1 MKPSGSPGAF
11 RGRLLSRAFLVAL
24 LYLFQPCP
32 LLIAHDQDEEAKR
45 SSLNQQVIELCQ
57 AGKFNE
63 AVPIAQEFLEL
74 CEKRFGP
81 DHPETADALC
91 NLGEVYRSLRD
102 YVRAEPLL
110 KRALKI
116 DEKALGLDHP
126 DTAWAL
132 NNLGE
137 LYRATGDY
145 VKAEPLLKCA
155 LEIDEKT
162 IGPDH
167 PDTATALNNLAALYY
182 SMGDRGKAEALLQPA
197 LKIREESPGPEHDD
211 LAKISSLGKQVT
223 ELSQRG
229 KYDDA
234 IPILQQILEL
244 AEKKLGP
251 NHLGTA
257 TALSALAELY
267 SLKSDYAKAEPLLK
281 RALKIN
287 EKERGP
293 DHPDTATALNSLA
306 VLYRSLRDYAKAEPL
321 FHRALQIRE
330 KALGPNHSNTAQA
343 LNDLGELYR
352 SMGDYAKAEPLFQR
366 ALQIRVKTLGPDHPD
381 TAQTLDFLA
390 GLYRSTG
397 NYANAEPLLQRALQ
411 IKERALGPDHRGT
424 ATALNHLGGLYSSV
438 GDYARAEPLLQHS
451 LKIEEK
457 TLGPDHPDTV
467 QTLNSLAQLYY
478 LMGDYAQAE
487 LFFQRVLKIEEK
499 ALGLDQPDTANALNN
514 LALLYNS
521 VGDYAKA
528 ESLFQRALK
537 IEEKTLGPDHRET
550 ATALNNLAGLYSF
563 MRDYNKAEP
572 LFQRAL
578 KIKEKALGPDHPET
592 AVALNNLAGLYSFMR
607 DYNKAEPLFQ
617 RALKI
622 VEKVLGPD
630 HPDTGKTLNN
640 LGELY
645 GSMGDYAKAEP
656 LFQRALKIEEKALG
670 PDHPDTARVLD
681 NLALL
686 KIDLGE
692 TKNAISL
699 AKRERE
705 AEEKNLS
712 NILSF
717 ASEQQRLAFQ
727 KTTNPYS
734 VFATLGSAAELAQTV
749 LRQKGVVLD
758 SLLEDRLVAEA
769 SSDPK
774 QRETIAQLRGAK
786 QRLMQLVLEVPK
798 DVSEAAQKQR
808 TAEKEK
814 LSTEV
819 EQLEGGLARK
829 VAGLGKA
836 RRALSITVP
845 QVQAVLPKQTVLIEL
860 LRYSHYLGKT
870 KSEDSYGAGVIS
882 PNGEPKWVSLGTAAE
897 IEKAVKLYQK
907 SVRGKT
913 DEATLAKVLKALE
926 QRVWAPIEKALP
938 AETKTVIISPDGE
951 LSFVSFATLLAP
963 DDRFLAEKY
972 AIQYVASGRDL
983 LRESTP
989 SGSPTTVVFA
999 NPDFGSQAIAQA
1011 PASSSA
1017 VALRSLEMRDLQSMR
1032 LSALPGTAREAADL
1046 EKREGKAAKVFL
1058 GPNATEA
1065 ELRQVSS
1072 PRILHLATHGFFLPE
1087 VELGKQAK
1095 PLLQPIE
1102 LGKQTNPLQFQPG
1115 EIPKIKLENPM
1126 YRNGLALAGAQ
1137 RTFKAWSVGEVPP
1150 PPVDNDGI
1158 VTAEEVGGLKL
1169 NGTWLVVLSACDTGS
1184 GEARAGEGVMG
1195 LRRGFIQAGAQ
1206 NLLMTLWPINDQ
1218 ATVKIMLDFYE
1229 AADKSHNAPQALAEV
1244 QRDALVELRSQHGRE
1259 HSLLDAVRLAGS
1271 FIMTSQGKP

>member
-1 MKPSGSPGAF
+1 LEPSRSWRAF
-11 RGRLLSRAFLVAL
+11 RRRLFARAFLAAL

-110 KRALKI
+110 KRAIEI
-116 DEKALGLDHP
+116 DEKTLGLDHP
-126 DTAWAL
+126 DTAWPL

-145 VKAEPLLKCA
+145 AKAESLLKCA

-162 IGPDH
+162 LGSDH
-167 PDTATALNNLAALYY
+167 PDTATARDNLAALYY
-182 SMGDRGKAEALLQPA
+182 SMGDRRKAEALLQPA

-223 ELSQRG
+223 ELSQGG

-244 AEKKLGP
+244 VEKKLGP
-251 NHLGTA
+251 DHLGTA
-257 TALSALAELY
+257 TTLSGLAELY

-306 VLYRSLRDYAKAEPL
+306 VLYRSLRDYANAEPL
-321 FHRALQIRE
+321 FQRALQIRE
-330 KALGPNHSNTAQA
+330 KALGPNHPNTAQA
-343 LNDLGELYR
+343 LDDLGELYR

-366 ALQIRVKTLGPDHPD
+366 ALQIKERALGPDHRE
-381 TAQTLDFLA
+381 TATALDLLA

-397 NYANAEPLLQRALQ
+397 NYAKAEPLLQRALQ
-411 IKERALGPDHRGT
+411 IKERTLGPDHRET

-467 QTLNSLAQLYY
+467 RALNSLAQLYY
-478 LMGDYAQAE
+478 LMGDYAKAE

-499 ALGLDQPDTANALNN
+499 ALGLDHPDTATALSN
-514 LALLYNS
+514 LGLLYYS
-521 VGDYAKA
+521 LGDYAKA
-528 ESLFQRALK
+528 EPLFQRVLK
-537 IEEKTLGPDHRET
+537 IEEKALGPDHRET
-550 ATALNNLAGLYSF
+550 ATALINLAGLYSF

-578 KIKEKALGPDHPET
+578 KIKEKALGPDHRET
-592 AVALNNLAGLYSFMR
+592 AVALNNLAGLYSFMH
-607 DYNKAEPLFQ
+607 DYAKAEPLFQ
-617 RALKI
+617 RAVKI
-622 VEKVLGPD
+622 VEKALGPD

-656 LFQRALKIEEKALG
+656 LFQRSLKIEEKALG

-681 NLALL
+681 NLVLL

-758 SLLEDRLVAEA
+758 SLLEDHLVAEA
-769 SSDPK
+769 STDPK
-774 QRETIAQLRGAK
+774 QREIIEQLRAAK
-786 QRLMQLVLEVPK
+786 QRVMQLVLEIPK

-836 RRALSITVP
+836 RRALSVTVQ
-845 QVQAVLPKQTVLIEL
+845 QVQSVLPKQAVLIEF
-860 LRYSHYLGKT
+860 LRYPHYLGKT
-870 KSEDSYGAGVIS
+870 KSEDRYGAVVIS
-882 PNGEPKWVSLGTAAE
+882 GSVELKCVPLGAAAE
-897 IEKAVKLYQK
+897 IEKDVKLYRK
-907 SVRGKT
+907 SARGKT
-913 DEATLAKVLKALE
+913 DEATLGNVLKALE
-926 QRVWAPIEKALP
+926 ERVWVPIEKALP

-951 LSFVSFATLLAP
+951 LSFVSFATLLTP
-963 DDRFLAEKY
+963 DDRFVGEKY
-972 AIQYVASGRDL
+972 SISYVASGRDL
-983 LRESTP
+983 LRQNKA
-989 SGSPTTVVFA
+989 SGNPTTVVFA
-999 NPDFGSQAIAQA
+999 NPDFGSQTIAQA

-1017 VALRSLEMRDLQSMR
+1017 VALRSLEMRDLQSIR
-1032 LSALPGTAREAADL
+1032 LSALPGTAAEAAAL
-1046 EKREGKAAKVFL
+1046 EKRAGKAVKVFL

-1087 VELGKQAK
+1087 LELGKQAK

-1102 LGKQTNPLQFQPG
+1102 VAKQTNPLQLQPG

-1137 RTFKAWSVGEVPP
+1137 RTFKAWSVGEAP
-1150 PPVDNDGI
+1150 PPVENDGI

-1206 NLLMTLWPINDQ
+1206 NLLITLWPINDQ

-1271 FIMTSQGKP
+1271 FIMTSRGKP

>member
-11 RGRLLSRAFLVAL
+11 RGRLLSCAFLAAL

-110 KRALKI
+110 KRALEI

-126 DTAWAL
+126 DTAWLL

-145 VKAEPLLKCA
+145 AKAEPLLKCA

-162 IGPDH
+162 LGPDH
-167 PDTATALNNLAALYY
+167 PDTATARDNLAALYY

-197 LKIREESPGPEHDD
+197 LKIREESPGPENDD

-223 ELSQRG
+223 ELSQGG

-343 LNDLGELYR
+343 LNDMGELYR

-397 NYANAEPLLQRALQ
+397 NYAKAEPLLQRALQ

-478 LMGDYAQAE
+478 LMGDYAKAE

-656 LFQRALKIEEKALG
+656 LFQRSLKIEEKALG
-670 PDHPDTARVLD
+670 PHHPDTARVLD

-686 KIDLGE
+686 KID
-692 TKNAISL
+692 
-699 AKRERE
+699 
-705 AEEKNLS
+705 
-712 NILSF
+712 
-717 ASEQQRLAFQ
+717 
-727 KTTNPYS
+727 
-734 VFATLGSAAELAQTV
+734 
-749 LRQKGVVLD
+749 
-758 SLLEDRLVAEA
+758 
-769 SSDPK
+769 
-774 QRETIAQLRGAK
+774 
-786 QRLMQLVLEVPK
+786 
-798 DVSEAAQKQR
+798 
-808 TAEKEK
+808 
-814 LSTEV
+814 
-819 EQLEGGLARK
+819 GLARK

-951 LSFVSFATLLAP
+951 LSFVSFATLLTP

-1032 LSALPGTAREAADL
+1032 LSALPDTAREAADL

-1137 RTFKAWSVGEVPP
+1137 RTFKAWSEGEVPP
-1150 PPVDNDGI
+1150 IENDGI

-1169 NGTWLVVLSACDTGS
+1169 NDTWLVVLSACDTGS